1 MEGEGMSWSD
11 EVTGT
16 QLDLSQAP
24 AEFGWPGTMLERF
37 LAGVSYGHIKIVLP
51 SGQVIN
57 KQGAHPGP
65 EAIILIRNWR
75 MLRRV
80 IAAGDIG
87 FAEGFIEGDWT
98 TPDLTAVIRFAAR
111 NGKALAPAIEGSLLM
126 RVVNRMKH
134 LFRANTRRGSR
145 KNIEAHYDLG
155 NAFYALWLDPSML
168 YSSAIFDETARSLE
182 QAQSRKLDRIAEKLR
197 LAGEESVLEIGCGW
211 GALATHLAK
220 VNRSKV
226 TGITLSPSQLSWAS
240 GVVEQSGLSND
251 VTLRLQDYRD
261 TDGQFDRI
269 VSIEMFEAVGE
280 AYWPSYFDSLKRCL
294 KPGGRAVLQII
305 SIEEERFRTYRGS
318 TDFIQQY
325 VFPGGFLPSDNAL
338 TASVAHA
345 GLAVCEIEHFGAS
358 YARTLAEWRIRFE
371 EHWPQIAAQ
380 GFDERFRRLWLYY
393 LCYCQAGFE
402 EGTINVGLYTIEH
415 ASVLRQGGLS

>member
-1 MEGEGMSWSD
+1 MSWPD

-16 QLDLSQAP
+16 QLELSQAP
-24 AEFGWPGTMLERF
+24 AEFGWAGTMLARF
-37 LAGVSYGHIKIVLP
+37 LADISHGHIKIVLP

-57 KQGAHPGP
+57 KQGSCPGP

-75 MLRRV
+75 MLRRM

-98 TPDLTAVIRFAAR
+98 TPDLTSVIRFAAG
-111 NGKALAPAIEGSLLM
+111 NSKALAPAIEGSLPM
-126 RVVNRMKH
+126 RVLNRIKH
-134 LFRANTRRGSR
+134 LFRANTKRGSR

-155 NAFYALWLDPSML
+155 NDFYALWLDASML
-168 YSSAIFDETARSLE
+168 YSSAIFDETTRTLE
-182 QAQSRKLDRIAEKLR
+182 EAQKKKLCRIAEKLK
-197 LAGEESVLEIGCGW
+197 LTGGESVLEIGCGW

-220 VNRSKV
+220 VNGAKV
-226 TGITLSPSQLSWAS
+226 TGITLSPSQLSWAN
-240 GVVEQSGLSND
+240 GATEQSGLSGD

-280 AYWPSYFDSLKRCL
+280 AYWLSYFNTLKRCL
-294 KPGGRAVLQII
+294 KPGGSAVLQII
-305 SIEEERFRTYRGS
+305 SIEDERFKTYRGG
-318 TDFIQQY
+318 TDFIQKY

-338 TASVAHA
+338 SESVAGA
-345 GLAVCEIEHFGAS
+345 GLRVREIEHFGTS

-371 EHWPQIAAQ
+371 ESWPQIAAL

-415 ASVLRQGGLS
+415 ASAQQEGGLS